1 MKCRHCNESL
11 TNTFID
17 LGFAPPS
24 NAYLE
29 NKDLQRPEK
38 YFPLKVMVCDKCW
51 LAQTLDY
58 TNAADLFQEDYAYFS
73 STSSS
78 FLDHASKYCKNII
91 KELGLTKNSFVIEVA
106 SNDGYLLKNF
116 VEEEISCLGV
126 EPTHSTADEAEKIG
140 IPVLREF
147 FGEEI
152 GNQIAVNHQ
161 KADLIIGNN
170 VFAHVP
176 DINDFSKGLAAALKI
191 SGTITLEFPHLMK
204 LLEFNQFDTIY
215 HEHFS
220 YLSLYSVSSIFK
232 MAGLRVYNVE
242 ELNTHG
248 GSIRVYGCH
257 QNSDIKEKSSVKDM
271 LDKES
276 TNNMKK
282 IDPYILLQKSAENIK
297 DTFLQFLIDASQ
309 SGKKVA
315 GYGAAAKGNTL
326 MNFAGI
332 KKDGIK
338 FVCDAAEAKQ
348 DKYLPGTHIPICHPE
363 KLISEPVDYIII
375 FPWNIADEVKQDLR
389 KKINYA
395 TQFVTFIPELRIESI

>member
-1 MKCRHCNESL
+1 MNCRHCNASL
-11 TNTFID
+11 TNTFLD

-29 NKDLQRPEK
+29 ARDLQSPEK

-51 LAQTLDY
+51 LVQTLDY
-58 TNAADLFQEDYAYFS
+58 ANAEDLFQRDYAYFS

-78 FLDHASKYCKNII
+78 FLNHASKYCENII
-91 KELGLTKNSFVIEVA
+91 KALELTKNSFVIEVA

-116 VEEEISCLGV
+116 VKEEIPCLGV

-147 FGEEI
+147 FSEEI
-152 GNQIAVNHQ
+152 GNQIVVNHQ

-220 YLSLYSVSSIFK
+220 YLSLHSVSSVFK
-232 MAGLRVYNVE
+232 MAGLRVYDVE
-242 ELNTHG
+242 ELDTHG

-257 QNSDIKEKSSVKDM
+257 QSSDIQDKSSVKDM

-276 TNNMKK
+276 FNNMQK
-282 IDPYILLQKSAENIK
+282 IDPYILMQKSAEKIK
-297 DTFLQFLIDASQ
+297 NSFLQFLLDASK
-309 SGKKVA
+309 SDKKVV

-332 KKDGIK
+332 KKDSIK
-338 FVCDAAEAKQ
+338 FVCDAAGAKQ
-348 DKYLPGTHIPICHPE
+348 DKFLPGTHIPIYHPE
-363 KLISEPVDYIII
+363 KVISEPADYIII
-375 FPWNIADEVKQDLR
+375 FPWNIADEVMEDLR
-389 KKINYA
+389 SKINYP
-395 TQFVTFIPELRIESI
+395 TQFVTFIPELRIESK